1 MFSGR
6 WEESRVLQKEA
17 WILFSK
23 ILLQKLR
30 IGYSRCHWV
39 LNSTQAWVSEYPT
52 SISLTPDLQA
62 RIPGFS
68 YILRCRLLHLA
79 LLFKCTHDACY
90 KYHLLWCKIK
100 VLWTVASHMFSTR
113 NLFQMNLWSQFGFLS
128 KLVCSCQILHSIHH
142 SFLSHL
148 YFYVI

>member
-6 WEESRVLQKEA
+6 WKDSRVLQKEV

-23 ILLQKLR
+23 ILLLKLP
-30 IGYSRCHWV
+30 ICYSRCHWV
-39 LNSTQAWVSEYPT
+39 LNSTQTWISKYPT
-52 SISLTPDLQA
+52 SISLISDPQTSIPD
-62 RIPGFS
+62 FS
-68 YILRCRLLHLA
+68 HILRCRLLHLA
-79 LLFKCTHDACY
+79 LLYKCTHDARY

-128 KLVCSCQILHSIHH
+128 KLVCCCQILHSIHH
-142 SFLSHL
+142 SFLLHL
-148 YFYVI
+148 